1 MKSALVT
8 GAGSGIGALLA
19 AHAARGGYR
28 VGVLD
33 IDEAK
38 ARTVA
43 SGLDG
48 AVALAAD
55 VTDEASVER
64 AVAEFGAVPDLL
76 VNNAAVT
83 LFGSLIEQ
91 GITGFRKVVDV
102 NLMGTFIPSWIV
114 GRRMVARGSGVI
126 VNLTS
131 INAITPRPNTGA
143 YPTTKAAVAK
153 LTEQM
158 ALEWGPEGV
167 RVNCVAPGFIDAG
180 MSAPFY
186 ADPAIRKQRGSR
198 VPMGRLGT
206 AEDIAAAVLF
216 LASDEASYING
227 HQLVVDGGVVHSLL
241 AQMPLPTANTSPRR

>member
-1 MKSALVT
+1 MKSALIT
-8 GAGSGIGALLA
+8 GAGSGIGAVLA
-19 AHAARGGYR
+19 AHAARRGYR

-33 IDEAK
+33 IDEAN
-38 ARTVA
+38 ARAVA
-43 SGLDG
+43 AALAG

-55 VTDEASVER
+55 VTDEGSVER
-64 AVAEFGAVPDLL
+64 AVSEFGAVPDLL

-83 LFGSLIEQ
+83 LFGSLIDQ
-91 GITGFRKVVDV
+91 GIAGFRKVVDV
-102 NLMGTFIPSWIV
+102 NLLGTFIPAWIV
-114 GRRMVARGSGVI
+114 GRRMVDRGSGVI
-126 VNLTS
+126 INLTS

-158 ALEWGPEGV
+158 ALEWGPAGV
-167 RVNCVAPGFIDAG
+167 RVNSVAPGFIDAG

-186 ADPAIRKQRGSR
+186 ADPEIRKQRGGR
-198 VPMGRLGT
+198 VPSQRLGA

-216 LASDEASYING
+216 LASEEASYING

-241 AQMPLPTANTSPRR
+241 SQMPLPATNTR